1 MRRTE
6 GRGRVVR
13 VGRGFATTWTRRD
26 SATWA
31 RRALL
36 AVVLLG
42 AAIIPG
48 RASSQTAAHCAGA
61 RCSRSG
67 SVLWSAQLTGSW
79 LAEPGVTG
87 TVPADGEAYAASA
100 GQVAVLAD
108 GTTVT
113 GYDTRS
119 GRVRW
124 RSDLTGLPTGAAV
137 MSLRAWPATI
147 AVGVSAP
154 AGTSGQSRTEI
165 ILSAM
170 TGQRI
175 RAFPAAYYGGAVWS
189 GKASTVIVG
198 THGVTGYAEASG
210 RVLWQRSTGTTAQS
224 WTAAGR
230 YLYLPVTSGGYLV
243 ARPVTAIRRIDMST
257 GAEHTVRLRGT
268 FAGTLAGVV
277 DGVVLLAGGAELRAY
292 SAKTGALLWHRAA
305 AAVELVDP
313 AKDTGYIANGNALSA
328 LRLSDGHIL
337 GRPAPSVAAGLY
349 AIRQGV
355 ALGLDQG
362 ALGVAWGYDMHT
374 RRVVWTSGALPW
386 PHFFVDSSGLGGS
399 AGQDSSVT
407 LVAICAAEGGGVPAV
422 CLRPKLTAIKY

>member
-1 MRRTE
+1 
-6 GRGRVVR
+6 VR
-13 VGRGFATTWTRRD
+13 VGRGFATWTRRD
-26 SATWA
+26 SATWT

-36 AVVLLG
+36 ALVLLG

-48 RASSQTAAHCAGA
+48 RASSQTAAHCSGS

-67 SVLWSAQLTGSW
+67 SVLWSARLTGSW
-79 LAEPGVTG
+79 LADPGVTG

-113 GYDTRS
+113 GYDSRS

-124 RSDLTGLPTGAAV
+124 QSDLTGLRAGAAII
-137 MSLRAWPATI
+137 SLRAWPETI

-154 AGTSGQSRTEI
+154 SGSSGQSRSEI
-165 ILSAM
+165 ILSAAS
-170 TGQRI
+170 GRRI
-175 RAFPAAYYGGAVWS
+175 RGFPAAYYGGAVWS
-189 GKASTVIVG
+189 SKASTVIVG
-198 THGVTGYAEASG
+198 KHGVTGYANSTG
-210 RVLWQRSTGTTAQS
+210 RVLWQRQAGTTAQT

-230 YLYLPVTSGGYLV
+230 YLYLPVIRGGYLV
-243 ARPVTAIRRIDMST
+243 ARPVTAIRRIDMSS
-257 GAEHTVRLRGT
+257 GAERTVRLRDS

-277 DGVVLLAGGAELRAY
+277 DGVVLLAGGNELRAY
-292 SAKTGALLWHRAA
+292 SGQTGALLWRRPA

-313 AKDTGYIANGNALSA
+313 ARDTAYIADGNSLSA
-328 LRLSDGHIL
+328 LRLSNGQIL
-337 GRPAPSVAAGLY
+337 GRPAQSVAAGLY

-362 ALGVAWGYDMHT
+362 ALGVAWGYNLQT

-407 LVAICAAEGGGVPAV
+407 LVAICAAEGGGVPAA
-422 CLRPKLTAIKY
+422 CLRPELTAIKY